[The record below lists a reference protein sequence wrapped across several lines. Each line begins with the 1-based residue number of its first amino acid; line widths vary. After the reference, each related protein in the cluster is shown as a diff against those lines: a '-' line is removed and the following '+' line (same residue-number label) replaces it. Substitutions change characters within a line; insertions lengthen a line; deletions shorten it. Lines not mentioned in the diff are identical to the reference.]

1 MSKVKRY
8 NFDCVNTR
16 TGEDLSMC
24 NCSSVDIVDK
34 LVPFLQNQIQSLFND
49 DFSLNLDIIVELK
62 ID

>member
-16 TGEDLSMC
+16 TGEDLSMSD
-24 NCSSVDIVDK
+24 CSSVDIVNK
-34 LVPFLQNQIQSLFND
+34 LTPFLLNQIQSLFSD

-62 ID
+62 N